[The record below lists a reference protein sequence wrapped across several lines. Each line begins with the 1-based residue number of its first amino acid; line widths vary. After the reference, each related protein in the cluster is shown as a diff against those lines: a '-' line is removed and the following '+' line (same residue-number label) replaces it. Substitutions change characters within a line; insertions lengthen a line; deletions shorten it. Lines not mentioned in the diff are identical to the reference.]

1 MVGCGIEEID
11 LAGLR
16 VEMADAASVIH
27 DVEPPVARGLGYAHR
42 VVEASDAANLDLK
55 V

>member
-16 VEMADAASVIH
+16 GEMADAASVIH
-27 DVEPPVARGLGYAHR
+27 DVEPPVARVLGYEHG
-42 VVEASDAANLDLK
+42 VVEACGAANPDLR